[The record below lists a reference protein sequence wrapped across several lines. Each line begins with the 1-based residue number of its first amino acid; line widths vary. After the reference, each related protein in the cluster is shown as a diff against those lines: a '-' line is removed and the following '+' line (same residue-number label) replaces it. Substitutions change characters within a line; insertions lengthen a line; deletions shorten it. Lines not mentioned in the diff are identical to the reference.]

1 MPLRA
6 VVFDYGKVLSGPA
19 NPVAHQHL
27 LELTRLPHA
36 VFEEHYWSHRLE
48 YDHGTLYGQTFW
60 LEFARN
66 ASITLDQPTIDRL
79 IAQDI
84 LLWADLNPGMLR
96 WAAQVR
102 AAGFRTGILS
112 NMGEELLAHIKKN
125 FPWIYNFDHC
135 TWSCELGLVK
145 PDAAI
150 YQYTLERLGVRAEES
165 LFLDDKSINVE
176 GARRVGMHA
185 ILYRDMAT
193 LQDELARSGW
203 ADQLPALPAEWAPAR
218 QSPR

>member
-6 VVFDYGKVLSGPA
+6 VVFDYGMVLSGPA
-19 NPVAHQHL
+19 NPAAHQRQ

-36 VFEEHYWSHRLE
+36 VFEENYWRLRLE
-48 YDHGTLYGQTFW
+48 YDRGALNGQGFW
-60 LEFARN
+60 RELARN
-66 ASITLDQPTIDRL
+66 AAIMLDQPTIDRL

-84 LLWADLNPGMLR
+84 LLWADLDPEMLR

-102 AAGFRTGILS
+102 AAGLRTGILS

-125 FPWIYNFDHC
+125 FPWIHSFNHC

-145 PDAAI
+145 PDVAI
-150 YQYTLERLGVRAEES
+150 YQYTLERLGVRAEDA
-165 LFLDDKSINVE
+165 LFLDDKIVNVE

-185 ILYRDMAT
+185 IHYRGLTT
-193 LQDELARSGW
+193 LQEDLAQAGW
-203 ADQLPALPAEWAPAR
+203 ASQLPVL
-218 QSPR
+218 